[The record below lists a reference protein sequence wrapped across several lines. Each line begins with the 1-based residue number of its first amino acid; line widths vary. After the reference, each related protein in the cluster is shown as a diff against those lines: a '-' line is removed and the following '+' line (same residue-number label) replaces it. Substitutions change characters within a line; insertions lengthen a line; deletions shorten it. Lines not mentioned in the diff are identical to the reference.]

1 MDKAQF
7 NERDIED
14 GNSTYVGDTSAKGLM
29 LLFWGSNAQ
38 NGLNNQDVGEENKDG
53 VHSCSSYEGSKSQNT
68 FVLIVRTW
76 ELDYIRMETVRMMVK
91 MKNDGKKWKMKNLL
105 FIRDNNHM
113 VLAKGQSF
121 KKQNQRQ

>member
-1 MDKAQF
+1 MYIKRCHKSMYIKRCLFPKPMDKAQF

-68 FVLIVRTW
+68 FVLIVRT
-76 ELDYIRMETVRMMVK
+76 
-91 MKNDGKKWKMKNLL
+91 
-105 FIRDNNHM
+105 
-113 VLAKGQSF
+113 
-121 KKQNQRQ
+121 

>member
-38 NGLNNQDVGEENKDG
+38 NGLNNQDVGEE
-53 VHSCSSYEGSKSQNT
+53 
-68 FVLIVRTW
+68 
-76 ELDYIRMETVRMMVK
+76 
-91 MKNDGKKWKMKNLL
+91 
-105 FIRDNNHM
+105 
-113 VLAKGQSF
+113 
-121 KKQNQRQ
+121 